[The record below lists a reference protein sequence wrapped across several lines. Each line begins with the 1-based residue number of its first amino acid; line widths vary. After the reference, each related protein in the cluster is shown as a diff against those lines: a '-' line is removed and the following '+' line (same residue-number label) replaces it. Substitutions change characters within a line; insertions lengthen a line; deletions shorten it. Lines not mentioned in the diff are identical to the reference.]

1 MNPTPSQLYQQTLL
15 AKGYQTD
22 PAQYSALKALDEL
35 QHKLLKPQPS
45 NSNTLAKHSKIFG
58 TNQLPPIKGLYL
70 WGQVGR
76 GKTFLM
82 DLFYQSLADDI
93 SLRLHFHRFMARI
106 HQELTELSGQKNPL
120 KVIAKRLSQECRVL
134 CFDEFYVDDIGDAMI
149 LAGLLDELFNEG
161 LVFVATSNIA
171 IGDLYQNGLQR
182 RNFTPAIKLLEQH
195 CNSIELD
202 GQEDHRLRETNG
214 ARNYHVV
221 DNSGLTMVDQGAEFQ
236 SSENDYVT
244 NLFLRFTS
252 FSTQNSNPQPSSSHI
267 RLLGR
272 DIAVHGLYEKTVW
285 FDYQNLCCGPRSQLD
300 YIELANNF
308 DVILLSNVPKLG
320 GEKRSWIKARGT
332 EDGNFGITA
341 TSERQLSYASEDD
354 GARRFI
360 ALVDEL
366 YERGTQL
373 HIISD
378 VPLKD
383 LYQGGSLEFQFR
395 RTISRIWEM

>member
-1 MNPTPSQLYQQTLL
+1 MNPSPSQLYQQALL
-15 AKGYQTD
+15 AKGYQSD
-22 PAQYSALKALDEL
+22 PAQHSALAALDQLQHEL
-35 QHKLLKPQPS
+35 QNTRVLNLSPPS
-45 NSNTLAKHSKIFG
+45 KRSKILG
-58 TNQLPPIKGLYL
+58 NNQYAPVKGLYL

-82 DLFYQSLADDI
+82 DLFYQSLTNDI

-106 HQELTELSGQKNPL
+106 HQELNELSGQKNPL

-149 LAGLLDELFNEG
+149 LAGLLDELLNEG
-161 LVFVATSNIA
+161 LIFVATSNIA

-182 RNFTPAIKLLEQH
+182 KNFVPAIKLLEQH
-195 CNSIELD
+195 CDSIELN
-202 GQEDHRLRETNG
+202 GQTDHRLRETNG

-221 DNSGLTMVDQGAEFQ
+221 DNSSLTMVGHGAEQ
-236 SSENDYVT
+236 QPSENDYAR
-244 NLFLRFTS
+244 NLYLHLIS
-252 FSTQNSNPQPSSSHI
+252 LSAQNPKLEASSSHI
-267 RLLGR
+267 TLLGR
-272 DIAVHGLYEKTVW
+272 DISVHGLYEKTVW

-300 YIELANNF
+300 YIELANKF
-308 DVILLSNVPKLG
+308 DTILLSHVPKLG

-366 YERGTQL
+366 YERGTKL
-373 HIISD
+373 HIVSD

-383 LYQGGSLEFQFR
+383 LYQGGALEFQFR